1 MLQSLGWEYASEMLI
16 KATRLGLRTA
26 ETPVSFL
33 RDRAGRVSHHRR
45 AGWLSPWAAGWNNL
59 KAMLVSGADFFLI
72 KPGLALLTAG
82 LGLMLVLVGGPLTIG
97 RVTLSLNVMMLA
109 LTMAVVGLQACLLGG
124 VARSLYD
131 LLGEQRAR
139 WLQAFSYTRT
149 TLSSLLMFIAGLW
162 LTGNFVVEFVGA
174 GYVILPQETAA
185 NHRAVFGLFL
195 IIAAFQIFTAMLLM
209 HGVAGFAPLN
219 DAKGVATRG
228 ADVASK
234 GEKFIRAKVAE

>member
-1 MLQSLGWEYASEMLI
+1 
-16 KATRLGLRTA
+16 
-26 ETPVSFL
+26 
-33 RDRAGRVSHHRR
+33 
-45 AGWLSPWAAGWNNL
+45 
-59 KAMLVSGADFFLI
+59 
-72 KPGLALLTAG
+72 
-82 LGLMLVLVGGPLTIG
+82 
-97 RVTLSLNVMMLA
+97 MMLA